1 MTWRRSDTCNSSSCG
16 TLRTNLKSQTTAQW
30 RKAIPITVALVAHK
44 APPFL
49 GLLLFDSLH
58 PPIVHPFPNISQHV
72 QMTKSSWGEGSD
84 RTGAFKPVLSSVGGW
99 KLSLPGVCPM
109 LAPRLPLVAPRVE
122 PILLARPAR
131 SLPLSLAWQSLASP
145 TATKTCSFIRNRGM
159 TCNRL
164 ARHSS

>member
-1 MTWRRSDTCNSSSCG
+1 MEKSATCNSSSCG

-72 QMTKSSWGEGSD
+72 QMTKRSWGEGSD
-84 RTGAFKPVLSSVGGW
+84 RAGTFKPVLSSVGGW

-109 LAPRLPLVAPRVE
+109 IAPRLPLVAPRVE
-122 PILLARPAR
+122 SILLAGPAR
-131 SLPLSLAWQSLASP
+131 SLPLRLTWQPLASP
-145 TATKTCSFIRNRGM
+145 PATNT
-159 TCNRL
+159 
-164 ARHSS
+164 